1 MRSLDVFKRK
11 YFFVQFIL
19 NFLFSYYSPNSLF
32 SHFIAPWTAK
42 YQNASDCEW
51 ETSDF
56 LIIYDFNPKQ
66 LPFLTSLPLRDPDS
80 SDSPASRHRPSL
92 NQSNRLDFFEADH
105 NLNTDPNWGRVKRRM
120 NEIHKSFESL
130 RCHQDENCPLCCCP
144 YLSVEII
151 CPHLYLS

>member
-1 MRSLDVFKRK
+1 MFSSENISSFNSFR
-11 YFFVQFIL
+11 FF
-19 NFLFSYYSPNSLF
+19 
-32 SHFIAPWTAK
+32 
-42 YQNASDCEW
+42 C
-51 ETSDF
+51 F
-56 LIIYDFNPKQ
+56 LIIRRIPCFHISSLLEQRNTRMRRFASERPQTSWLFTTFNPKQ

-130 RCHQDENCPLCCCP
+130 RCHQDDNCPLCCCP

>member
-1 MRSLDVFKRK
+1 MFSSENISLFNSFWIFCFLIIRRIPCFHISSLLEQRNTRMRRIASERP
-11 YFFVQFIL
+11 QTSW
-19 NFLFSYYSPNSLF
+19 LFTTLTQNNSLF
-32 SHFIAPWTAK
+32 LHLSR
-42 YQNASDCEW
+42 CEIP
-51 ETSDF
+51 TRA
-56 LIIYDFNPKQ
+56 I
-66 LPFLTSLPLRDPDS
+66 T
-80 SDSPASRHRPSL
+80 PASRHRPSL